1 MKICGIELKASDAI
15 LVVIKVDG
23 DNFNH
28 LNLETKKIPLGN
40 GECNIQVA
48 SFKETIDSFIR
59 DNEIEKIFIKKRGKT
74 GKFAGGPNTFKM
86 EGLIQ
91 ISSISEVKLISAQT
105 ISAMQKRNNIELP
118 DTLNIYQNDAYLT
131 GITGMQ

>member
-15 LVVIKVDG
+15 LVVLEIDG
-23 DNFNH
+23 ENVHH
-28 LNLETKKIPLGN
+28 LNLETKKIPLGD

-59 DNEIEKIFIKKRGKT
+59 DNEIEKIFIKKRGKS
-74 GKFAGGPNTFKM
+74 GRFAGGPNTFKM

-91 ISSISEVKLISAQT
+91 ISTTPEVKLISPQT
-105 ISAMQKRNNIELP
+105 ISAMQKKNNVELP
-118 DTLNIYQNDAYLT
+118 DSLNKYQNDAYLT